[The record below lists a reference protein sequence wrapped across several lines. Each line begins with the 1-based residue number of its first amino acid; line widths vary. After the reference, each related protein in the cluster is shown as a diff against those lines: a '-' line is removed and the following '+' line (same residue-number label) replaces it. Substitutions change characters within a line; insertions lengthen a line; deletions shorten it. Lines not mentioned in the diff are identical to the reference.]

1 MTPTDAKTY
10 EDELRVNVLL
20 RGADA
25 VKLKQLAAKARVK
38 PGQLAKSLLGEALDK
53 AEASA

>member
-1 MTPTDAKTY
+1 MTPTDAKTH